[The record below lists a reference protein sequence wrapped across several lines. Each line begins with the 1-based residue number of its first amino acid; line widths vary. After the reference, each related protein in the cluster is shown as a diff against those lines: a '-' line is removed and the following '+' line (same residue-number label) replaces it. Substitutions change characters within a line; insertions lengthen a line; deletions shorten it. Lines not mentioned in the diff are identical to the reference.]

1 MMEMNETLKTI
12 MTRRSVKSYSSKM
25 PSREDIDAVIKAGL
39 AAASGRNA
47 QSAVVVAITDKEMR
61 DKYSRA
67 NAEVLG
73 SSIDPFYNAPVILC
87 VLVRADAVCVL
98 VRADAVC
105 AAYDGPIALG
115 NMMVAAHSLGLG
127 SCWIHRAREV
137 FLKEEW
143 KEWLASLGLQ
153 GEYIGVGNLALGY
166 LEGEYPAPKPI
177 KDGRV
182 FYV

>member
-1 MMEMNETLKTI
+1 MKEMNETLKTI

-47 QSAVVVAITDKEMR
+47 QSAVVVAITDKQMR

-73 SSIDPFYNAPVILC
+73 SSIDPFYNAPVIL
-87 VLVRADAVCVL
+87 CVL

-137 FLKEEW
+137 FEKEEW

-153 GEYIGVGNLALGY
+153 GEYVGVGNLALGY